1 MLLNTQ
7 TRIFE
12 EFLIDFE
19 SGLTGSYIAKKKKLN
34 QKTVAN
40 YLNLLE
46 KQGILRSKVQGKN
59 KLYYL
64 NLENKEILLNF
75 IMGIEHFRSI
85 NFYENNLIVKEI
97 FEKINSF
104 IDGIAVLFGSYAKG
118 TQKKDSDLDILIIGK
133 CDEKEIYKISKT
145 YKIDINLKI
154 YPKIEK
160 DILFEEVL
168 KNHILLKNID
178 GFIRGIFNG

>member
-1 MLLNTQ
+1 MLLNSQ
-7 TRIFE
+7 TKIFE

-19 SGLTGSYIAKKKKLN
+19 NGLTGSYIAKKKKLN

-40 YLNLLE
+40 YLNSLE
-46 KQGILRSKVQGKN
+46 KEGILKSKIQGKN

-64 NLENKEILLNF
+64 NLENKEILVNF
-75 IMGIEHFRSI
+75 MVAIEHFRTI
-85 NFYENNLIVKEI
+85 NFYEDNLVVKEI
-97 FEKINSF
+97 FEKIDSF
-104 IDGIAVLFGSYAKG
+104 IEGVVILFGSYAKG
-118 TQKKDSDLDILIIGK
+118 LQKKSSDLDILVIGG
-133 CDEKEIYKISKT
+133 CNEKKIYEISKI

-168 KNHILLKNID
+168 KNHIVLKNAE
-178 GFIRGIFNG
+178 GFIEGVFYG